1 MKQLPRILMAV
12 AALSLL
18 GLFAFPL
25 WRITLQAPQYPD
37 GVTMYIYVNKLGGDS
52 PGTLQ
57 NINILNHYVGMK
69 YIEEDAIPELQ
80 YFPYIIIGL
89 VVLGL
94 GVALA
99 GRRRLMLGWL
109 VSLAVLGAAGIY
121 DFYLWEYDY
130 GHNLSPNAPIV
141 IPDASFQP
149 PLIGTKIILN
159 FVATSMP
166 HTGAIFIGLA
176 MLLSAAA
183 WWLKGRKG
191 YDGRS
196 ATENAL
202 ESPKTDRAAPKSALV
217 AVLVTATGL
226 FVSCTPEPQPI
237 EYGADA
243 CDFCKMTIVDRQH
256 AAEVVTAKGRV
267 YKFDAV
273 ECMVNYVQREGDEQM
288 AFLLVNDYANPGQLI
303 DARSSTFLISRAV
316 PSPMG
321 AFLSAFERTEAARA
335 VVEAKGGTL
344 YNWTELKAH
353 FAAEG
358 LSYYK

>member
-1 MKQLPRILMAV
+1 MAV

-37 GVTMYIYVNKLGGDS
+37 GVTMYIYIDKLGGDS

-99 GRRRLMLGWL
+99 DRRRLMLGWL
-109 VSLAVLGAAGIY
+109 VLLVVLGAAGIY

-141 IPDASFQP
+141 IPEASFQP

-159 FVATSMP
+159 FVATSLP
-166 HTGAIFIGLA
+166 HTGAAFIGLA
-176 MLLSAAA
+176 MLLAAGA
-183 WWLKGRKG
+183 WWLKGRRGEGGKRG
-191 YDGRS
+191 
-196 ATENAL
+196 L
-202 ESPKTDRAAPKSALV
+202 EKAVKSSMTDQAAPKSALV
-217 AVLVTATGL
+217 AAWITATAL
-226 FVSCTPEPQPI
+226 FVSCTPKPQPI

-256 AAEVVTAKGRV
+256 AAEVVTHKGRV

-273 ECMVNYVQREGDEQM
+273 ECMVNYVQREGEEQF
-288 AFLLVNDYANPGQLI
+288 AFLLVNDYADPGELI
-303 DARSSTFLISRAV
+303 DARGSTFLISRAV

-321 AFLSAFERTEAARA
+321 AFLSAFEQAEAARA
-335 VVEAKGGTL
+335 VAEAKGGTL
-344 YNWTELKAH
+344 YDWTELKAH

-358 LSYYK
+358 LSYYQ